1 MFQRRRARVLLAA
14 FVLVALVLVTVD
26 FRSPQPDEG
35 LGGSMRAAA
44 ATVLGPVQDGLAVV
58 VRPVANAAGSV
69 TELFRL
75 REENARLRAQ
85 LALVEERRLS
95 YDDVVRENEQLRAQA
110 DMASRLDVETVQAQ
124 IIAQGA
130 SNFEWTATIN
140 VGSDDGVIRDMA
152 VVNGDGLVGR
162 IIATTGS
169 TARILLAVDPN
180 FGAATRIAESGQV
193 GVLSGNAN
201 EPLVFEPL
209 VTEAVIEV
217 GQEVVTSSYSGG
229 TFIPGLPV
237 GTVVSA
243 DYEVGQLVRR
253 VEVLPYVNFTALD
266 LVSVV
271 LNLPD
276 EVVEPLELAPDPAF
290 TPPAV
295 DPVAPEAEPTIPEP
309 VNPVDE
315 TDGDETGAES
325 DGEA

>member
-14 FVLVALVLVTVD
+14 FVLLALVLVTID
-26 FRSPQPDEG
+26 FRSPQPDAG
-35 LGGSMRAAA
+35 IGGSLRSGVAI
-44 ATVLGPVQDGLAVV
+44 VLGPVQSGLAVIV
-58 VRPVANAAGSV
+58 QPVANAAGSV

-75 REENARLRAQ
+75 RQENARLRAQ

-110 DMASRLDVETVQAQ
+110 GMATRLDVETAQGQ

-140 VGSDDGVIRDMA
+140 VGSDDGVQRDMA
-152 VVNGDGLVGR
+152 VINGDGLVGR

-169 TARILLAVDPN
+169 TSRILLAIDPN
-180 FGAATRIAESGQV
+180 FGAASRVAESGQV
-193 GVLSGNAN
+193 GILSGDGN
-201 EPLVFEPL
+201 EPMVFEPL
-209 VTEAVIEV
+209 VTEAAIEV

-229 TFIPGLPV
+229 TFVPGLPI
-237 GTVVSA
+237 GVVAAA

-253 VEVLPYVNFTALD
+253 VDVLPYVNFTSLD

-271 LNLPD
+271 IDLPEQVD
-276 EVVEPLELAPDPAF
+276 EPLELAPNAEF

-295 DPVAPEAEPTIPEP
+295 DPVPPEVEPTIPAP
-309 VNPVDE
+309 VNPVTESE
-315 TDGDETGAES
+315 TSA
-325 DGEA
+325 GEA

>member
-14 FVLVALVLVTVD
+14 FVVVALVLVTVD
-26 FRSPQPDEG
+26 FRAAEPEDG
-35 LGGSMRAAA
+35 IGGTLRGAA
-44 ATVLGPVQDGLAVV
+44 ATVLGPVQDGLSVV
-58 VRPVANAAGSV
+58 VRPIANAAGSV

-85 LALVEERRLS
+85 LELMEERRLS

-110 DMASRLDVETVQAQ
+110 DMASRLDVETVQAR

-140 VGSDDGVIRDMA
+140 VGSDDGVVRDMA

-169 TARILLAVDPN
+169 TSRVLLAVDPN
-180 FGAATRIAESGQV
+180 FGAATRVAESGQV
-193 GVLSGNAN
+193 GVLSGNGN

-229 TFIPGLPV
+229 TFLPGLPV
-237 GTVVSA
+237 GTVAAA

-271 LNLPD
+271 LSLPED
-276 EVVEPLELAPDPAF
+276 VDEPLELAPDPAF

-295 DPVAPEAEPTIPEP
+295 DPVAPEEEPTIPPP
-309 VNPVDE
+309 VNPAD
-315 TDGDETGAES
+315 DG
-325 DGEA
+325 GEEA